1 VIFVLGRYLIDML
14 ACNEPI
20 DLSPSSQFGNTSL
33 VVAKASCLF
42 SIYSHYLF
50 LESLIIEAS

>member
-42 SIYSHYLF
+42 IYSHYLF